1 MGISKPPIEVVAQ
14 VDATKNT
21 NNVSDKKEEADDDD
35 DDDDD
40 GYDNLHDVEEFED
53 SPR

>member
-1 MGISKPPIEVVAQ
+1 MGISKPPNEVVAQ
-14 VDATKNT
+14 IDATKNT

-35 DDDDD
+35 DDD